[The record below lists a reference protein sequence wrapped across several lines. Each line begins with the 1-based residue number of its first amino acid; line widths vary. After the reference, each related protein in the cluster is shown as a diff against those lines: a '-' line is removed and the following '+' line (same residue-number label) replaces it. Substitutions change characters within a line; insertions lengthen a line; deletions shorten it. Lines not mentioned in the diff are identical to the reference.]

1 MYEHLAFVLL
11 TSRNYR
17 FVESVSLLLN
27 ADCLLITKA
36 ARVCQI
42 NPPLLRISEAGSR
55 GGRGSTYYRVTIKER
70 YKVRLH
76 CDPIKSP
83 GEFLSLLE
91 AHQIWSI

>member
-1 MYEHLAFVLL
+1 MMGMKLIYVYMPLFIKQYQFSVAIIMHLFV
-11 TSRNYR
+11 NQ
-17 FVESVSLLLN
+17 N
-27 ADCLLITKA
+27 LIFLETLELQGAIAPK
-36 ARVCQI
+36 
-42 NPPLLRISEAGSR
+42 L
-55 GGRGSTYYRVTIKER
+55 YRVTIKER

>member
-11 TSRNYR
+11 TSRKYR

-42 NPPLLRISEAGSR
+42 NPPLLRI
-55 GGRGSTYYRVTIKER
+55 TER
-70 YKVRLH
+70 LGW
-76 CDPIKSP
+76 
-83 GEFLSLLE
+83 GEHILQ
-91 AHQIWSI
+91 AVQKKHD